1 MTAGKSLVLC
11 IAVPLALGLS
21 GCAELTADNPLLGK
35 WQAAS
40 SLGGD
45 GLLFR
50 KLAFTEERIY
60 AEGPKGRLLR
70 FEVRGYEV
78 AADRIRVR
86 TDFGETFAFERM
98 NGDLICLER
107 PRIRKLEGGTEARE
121 SELRDRRCYR
131 RA

>member
-1 MTAGKSLVLC
+1 MTAGKSLLLC
-11 IAVPLALGLS
+11 IAVPLALGLA
-21 GCAELTADNPLLGK
+21 GCAELTAGNPLLGK
-35 WQAAS
+35 WQAS
-40 SLGGD
+40 SGGGD
-45 GLLFR
+45 SLLFR

-70 FEVRGYEV
+70 FEVRGYDV

-98 NGDLICLER
+98 NRDLICLER
-107 PRIRKLEGGTEARE
+107 PRIRKLEKGAEARE
-121 SELRDRRCYR
+121 SEPRDRRCYR